1 MPKLVVLVVAQEEL
15 KDEDIIRY
23 HSKGV
28 DTGNRLRLPGKGSA
42 GINGGPNGDLY
53 IEFTVGRT
61 RVI

>member
-42 GINGGPNGDLY
+42 GINGGQTATY
-53 IEFTVGRT
+53 ISNLP
-61 RVI
+61 